1 MSTALHA
8 AFRLRWR
15 SSHWHGGN
23 GCQQKQKKSIDQ
35 RAPQI
40 GYEGIKSLRSLA
52 MKNYLVTGGLLS
64 LVESY
69 NNIGYPTTSHGIWR
83 FIPHRGKL
91 SGINPIFHGWLLDKY
106 TYFILPKG
114 NLKQNKTLKNLAME
128 YGNLSNG
135 HQPIRT

>member
-1 MSTALHA
+1 MTTALHE

-15 SSHWHGGN
+15 SSHWRGGN

-69 NNIGYPTTSHGIWR
+69 NNIYYQTSFCQIPPDILTNLGCIWQSFR
-83 FIPHRGKL
+83 
-91 SGINPIFHGWLLDKY
+91 WAKY
-106 TYFILPKG
+106 EKMS
-114 NLKQNKTLKNLAME
+114 QN
-128 YGNLSNG
+128 
-135 HQPIRT
+135 IW

>member
-1 MSTALHA
+1 MKKFRSFQKQLQSNNINNINSEYRAPRSFQIKM
-8 AFRLRWR
+8 AFLSLAR
-15 SSHWHGGN
+15 GN

-69 NNIGYPTTSHGIWR
+69 NN
-83 FIPHRGKL
+83 
-91 SGINPIFHGWLLDKY
+91 
-106 TYFILPKG
+106 
-114 NLKQNKTLKNLAME
+114 
-128 YGNLSNG
+128 
-135 HQPIRT
+135 